1 MKRIYSIKLKLA
13 FLLVCAMGF
22 FSSCLKAGLEEIE
35 NSNLCEITSITFEY
49 RWLSQNAN
57 WYDVL
62 NRQQLTLSNNV
73 PDKDNRIDF
82 IITVP
87 AANNSGEFKTAVRN
101 TVSLDRLYL
110 TSIISPAAK
119 ITPLDDA
126 PAMGTPASFEIGKE
140 YKYQVTAA
148 NGATKTFVLCIVD
161 FIK

>member
-1 MKRIYSIKLKLA
+1 
-13 FLLVCAMGF
+13 
-22 FSSCLKAGLEEIE
+22 
-35 NSNLCEITSITFEY
+35 
-49 RWLSQNAN
+49 
-57 WYDVL
+57 
-62 NRQQLTLSNNV
+62 
-73 PDKDNRIDF
+73 
-82 IITVP
+82 
-87 AANNSGEFKTAVRN
+87 
-101 TVSLDRLYL
+101 LYL

>member
-1 MKRIYSIKLKLA
+1 MKRIYNVKFKFVL
-13 FLLVCAMGF
+13 FLISALGL
-22 FSSCLKAGLEEIE
+22 FSSCLKTGLEEIE

-57 WYDVL
+57 GYDVL
-62 NRQQLTLSNNV
+62 NRQPLTLSNNA
-73 PDKDNRIDF
+73 PDENNRIDF

-87 AANNSGEFKTAVRN
+87 AANNSGAFKTAVRN

-119 ITPLDDA
+119 IAPLNDA

-140 YKYQVTAA
+140 YMYEVTAA
-148 NGATKTFVLCIVD
+148 NGEKKTFILCIED
-161 FIK
+161 FVK

>member
-57 WYDVL
+57 GYDVL

-101 TVSLDRLYL
+101 TVSLDR
-110 TSIISPAAK
+110 
-119 ITPLDDA
+119 
-126 PAMGTPASFEIGKE
+126 
-140 YKYQVTAA
+140 
-148 NGATKTFVLCIVD
+148 CILLL
-161 FIK
+161 